1 MKWLEVHLYKGLI
14 AEVDEEYVYLNGG
27 RNAGLEPGMRVAV
40 SSVSKVIRDPAT
52 GEVLDTMTEVTA
64 VLVIEAVRNRIAI
77 ANRLLPDGQIADVAI
92 GDAVELID

>member
-1 MKWLEVHLYKGLI
+1 
-14 AEVDEEYVYLNGG
+14 
-27 RNAGLEPGMRVAV
+27 
-40 SSVSKVIRDPAT
+40 
-52 GEVLDTMTEVTA
+52 MTEVTA